1 MSKEMR
7 EQINKIKKFGEILN
21 ESVELKSFYTPLYG
35 REEKLLVNK
44 REGMV
49 DLTIISGEEKLK
61 ITVNLEDLKEILM

>member
-1 MSKEMR
+1 M
-7 EQINKIKKFGEILN
+7 
-21 ESVELKSFYTPLYG
+21 FYTPLYG

-61 ITVNLEDLKEILM
+61 ITVNLEDLKKMLR